1 MMFTNSLNQI
11 VMTLELGIPALFFP
25 AISLTML
32 AYNARFLTIA
42 GLIRSLHKEYQESHD
57 LDVKQQIEV
66 LSKRLHLIRST
77 QGFAILSFI
86 CCIVAMLLIFL
97 EINAVANILF
107 LLGLGAMLTSLII
120 LFIEIQ
126 VSMSA
131 LKIRLKDM
139 EE

>member
-1 MMFTNSLNQI
+1 
-11 VMTLELGIPALFFP
+11 MTLELGIPALFFP

-42 GLIRSLHKEYQESHD
+42 GLIRNLHKEYEESHE
-57 LDVKQQIEV
+57 LNVKQQIQV
-66 LSKRLHLIRST
+66 LSKRLHLIRAT

-86 CCIVAMLLIFL
+86 CCIVSMLFIF
-97 EINAVANILF
+97 INIQTIANTLF
-107 LLGLGAMLTSLII
+107 MLGLGCMITSLII